1 LEEERS
7 RFGAYSAVRSRQER
21 GAYHA
26 LAANVLQHACR
37 NIKEG
42 WPKHYWTAWKHI
54 SRIAVHDNKEIPMQ
68 RMIGLFALSMLLV
81 GLSGCSYLFYPRAGD
96 YATQAKGASGVET
109 MINLANM
116 MEATAAKAKGGKG
129 VDTAF
134 DDLHNQ
140 FHALRDSYCGVTEAQ
155 AKTPAYDLAV
165 THKKE
170 LTAIFWRLWKFK
182 DDQPQRD
189 LHR

>member
-1 LEEERS
+1 
-7 RFGAYSAVRSRQER
+7 
-21 GAYHA
+21 
-26 LAANVLQHACR
+26 
-37 NIKEG
+37 
-42 WPKHYWTAWKHI
+42 
-54 SRIAVHDNKEIPMQ
+54 MQ
-68 RMIGLFALSMLLV
+68 RTIGMLSLALMLTM
-81 GLSGCSYLFYPRAGD
+81 LSGCSYFFYPRAGD

-109 MINLANM
+109 MINLTNM

-129 VDTAF
+129 KDNAL
-134 DDLHNQ
+134 DDYHNQ
-140 FHALRDSYCGVTEAQ
+140 LHALLDSFCDVTKEQ

-189 LHR
+189 QHLDLSIAELKELRETLQTLK

>member
-1 LEEERS
+1 MQRTISIL
-7 RFGAYSAVRSRQER
+7 
-21 GAYHA
+21 A
-26 LAANVLQHACR
+26 LAL
-37 NIKEG
+37 
-42 WPKHYWTAWKHI
+42 
-54 SRIAVHDNKEIPMQ
+54 
-68 RMIGLFALSMLLV
+68 MLT

-109 MINLANM
+109 MINLTNM

-140 FHALRDSYCGVTEAQ
+140 LHALMDSFCGVTDAQ
-155 AKTPAYDLAV
+155 AKTPAYDLAK

-170 LTAIFWRLWKFK
+170 LGAVFGRLWKFK
-182 DDQPQRD
+182 DEQPQRD
-189 LHR
+189 QHLDLLITELKELRETLQTLK